1 MTPQTETDLE
11 QLLILL
17 SELRSSKDDS
27 SSGMSRALLEEFVS
41 TRFCPLEEEVA
52 LAQ

>member
-1 MTPQTETDLE
+1 MTPQNQTDLE

-17 SELRSSKDDS
+17 SELKSSKGDS
-27 SSGMSRALLEEFVS
+27 AGCMSRSLLDEFVS